1 MAMDLKIL
9 YWENGATVERFVSMG
24 DTTKMDDDVQIPKN
38 NVIFM
43 IFSTKV
49 QGQDTRLYEKYG
61 FDNYQVSLN
70 ELINIASMYAF
81 DDSDGGWFRIATPT
95 ANDGYQ
101 KAVTHPILY
110 PYGKANEI
118 SWMFTGIQLTQAE
131 WDSTEQTRN
140 DLR

>member
-1 MAMDLKIL
+1 MALTLKIL
-9 YWENGATVERFVSMG
+9 YWENSAVVEREVAMG
-24 DTTKMDDDVQIPKN
+24 DTNKMDDDVQIPKS

-49 QGQDTRLYEKYG
+49 QGVDTRVHEKYG

-70 ELINIASMYAF
+70 EPNNIAQMYAY
-81 DDSDGGWFRIATPT
+81 DDADGGWFRISSPL

-101 KAVTHPILY
+101 KSVAHPFLH

-118 SWMFTGIQLTQAE
+118 SWMFTGIQLTMAE
-131 WDSTEQTRN
+131 WDSTLGAR
-140 DLR
+140 DGLR